1 MTAPACAGTTH
12 PGLPEGWDDPPLG
25 RPAGV
30 SLSLDLHIA
39 RRARRLGGRCRF
51 SVRSPVARSVPEITT
66 PFTLTP
72 VNRCPRSRRRGSLGL
87 RRSVGVTSD
96 ASAPDHPSVAPGK
109 PCARS
114 GVAVWRFAPTEPAFT
129 SWTEP
134 GFPSPSALRLRSTDS
149 VSQPRLACAV
159 RYVAYLR
166 ERETPGQGVLSNPQG
181 YPPNFLFTHKKHC
194 VIHRS
199 CTGLP
204 TA

>member
-1 MTAPACAGTTH
+1 M
-12 PGLPEGWDDPPLG
+12 PL
-25 RPAGV
+25 
-30 SLSLDLHIA
+30 
-39 RRARRLGGRCRF
+39 F
-51 SVRSPVARSVPEITT
+51 SPVSGCPVRFRNHYAVHADPGKPVPSVSASWK
-66 PFTLTP
+66 
-72 VNRCPRSRRRGSLGL
+72 PRP

-96 ASAPDHPSVAPGK
+96 ASAPDHLSVAPGK

-114 GVAVWRFAPTEPAFT
+114 DVAVWRIAPPEPAFT

-149 VSQPRLACAV
+149 VSQPRSACAV

-181 YPPNFLFTHKKHC
+181 YPLNFLFTHKKHC

-204 TA
+204 TARAVDSGAAAAVPTSPTLTAHPPAG